1 MAFQTVTLRLPED
14 IYWRLQRAAQTI
26 QRSLED
32 VMFQTIRGN
41 LPPTMDDL
49 PADLQDKLVVL
60 STLND
65 DALWKIAREPL
76 PPDQWRRHQRL
87 LHKNE
92 DSTLTSAEGEE
103 LARLRAVTDRFVL
116 RRSYALA
123 LLKWR
128 GHTLPVP
135 E

>member
-1 MAFQTVTLRLPED
+1 MAFQTVT
-14 IYWRLQRAAQTI
+14 
-26 QRSLED
+26 
-32 VMFQTIRGN
+32 
-41 LPPTMDDL
+41 
-49 PADLQDKLVVL
+49 L

-92 DSTLTSAEGEE
+92 DSALTSAESEE

-123 LLKWR
+123 LLKWVCSESVEDITNLGYNR
-128 GHTLPVP
+128 PNPPVQ
-135 E
+135 EFNHV